1 MQTTFNRVSV
11 IGLGYIGLPT
21 AAIIAS
27 RNVEVIGVDVSENV
41 VNIINQGKIHIV
53 EPDLDILVRATVQTG
68 KLKAVIRP
76 EPADAFLIAVPTPLT
91 DEKAPELSYVFAAA
105 KSIAPVLEKGNL
117 VILESTCPVGT
128 TEQMVEQLADAR
140 PDLSFPNTAGEK
152 ADIQVA
158 YCPERVLPGKVL
170 RELVDNDRIMGGI
183 TPGDADRAADLYRI
197 FVQGECF
204 LTDSRTAEM
213 SKITENA
220 YRDTNIAFANELSM
234 ISDEININVWEL
246 IELANRHPRVNI
258 LSPGT
263 GVGGHCIPIDP
274 WFIVDRSP
282 ETARMIRCARGV
294 NDSKFEYVLEKI
306 ITKAKRFRD
315 PNIAILGLT
324 FKPDI
329 DDMRESPA
337 LMILKRLAS
346 SEVGTVYASEPNI
359 NMLPEGLDDV
369 VFCSHDQ
376 AIAQAD
382 IVAVLV
388 KHKQFARI
396 DRSILK
402 DKIVLDFVNA
412 F

>member
-1 MQTTFNRVSV
+1 MQTTFNRISV
-11 IGLGYIGLPT
+11 VGLGYIGLPT

-68 KLKAVIRP
+68 KLRAVVRP

-91 DEKAPELSYVFAAA
+91 DEKSPELSYVFAAA
-105 KSIAPVLEKGNL
+105 KSISPVLEKGNL

-170 RELVDNDRIMGGI
+170 RELVDNDRIMGGV

-220 YRDTNIAFANELSM
+220 YRDSNIAFANELSM
-234 ISDEININVWEL
+234 ISDEIKINVWEL

-258 LSPGT
+258 LSPGP
-263 GVGGHCIPIDP
+263 GVGGHCIPLDP
-274 WFIVDRSP
+274 WFIINRSP
-282 ETARMIRCARGV
+282 ETARMIRCARDV

-346 SEVGTVYASEPNI
+346 SQVGTVYASEPNI
-359 NMLPEGLDDV
+359 HMLPEGLDDV